1 MSGAVPMELGRFLFC
16 WKIKTINFGKMNVA
30 YLSPKI
36 DSLKNIGYH
45 VLKNILFRMLFFIL
59 FEGGNDKLSGTIPS
73 GIKNTIELQK
83 SWGWDIELLWI
94 DISKSTCFII
104 EFNALELNLKHNF

>member
-1 MSGAVPMELGRFLFC
+1 
-16 WKIKTINFGKMNVA
+16 MNVA

>member
-1 MSGAVPMELGRFLFC
+1 M
-16 WKIKTINFGKMNVA
+16 
-30 YLSPKI
+30 
-36 DSLKNIGYH
+36 
-45 VLKNILFRMLFFIL
+45 LKNILFRMLFFIL